1 MSEGGA
7 VALLRVV
14 HSPGAPMTILVTDMA
29 EEICNDVG
37 HLSPTAALTVAIKVH
52 TAPLRRGL
60 FVGHRHKM
68 R

>member
-37 HLSPTAALTVAIKVH
+37 HLSPTAALARKIHERV
-52 TAPLRRGL
+52 TAVPCFAL
-60 FVGHRHKM
+60 
-68 R
+68 